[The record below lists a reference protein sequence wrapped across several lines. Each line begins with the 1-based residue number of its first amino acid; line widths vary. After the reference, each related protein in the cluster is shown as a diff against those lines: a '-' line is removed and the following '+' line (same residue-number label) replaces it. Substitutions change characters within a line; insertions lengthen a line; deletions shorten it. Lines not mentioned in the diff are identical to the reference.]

1 MENKKQSVKNDY
13 KDHKLRWDLL
23 PIETIENLVKVYSF
37 GAEKYSENSWQ
48 NLPNFW
54 ERYKAAMLRHLC
66 ALEKGELIDSESG
79 LPHTSH
85 LMWNAVALDWGL
97 SHDKFKKVY
106 KDIPGYEKYYYADT
120 DGNIYSK
127 DRWHNTKSG
136 GFLRKGTML
145 KPSKNNK
152 GYLNVVLSVDGK
164 YKTEKVHRLI
174 AKAFIP
180 NPNNLLEVNHKNE
193 DKTDNSVLNLEWCDR
208 IYNMNYGTINQ
219 RLSQNSDSKNRVKL
233 IDKIDKNTNVIIQTY
248 DSIASVKEDGYDPSY
263 IVKVC
268 KGLKK
273 EAYGYYWKY
282 NEEYKHEQ
290 LLNTLNKRI
299 EEKINN
305 CNKLLDDIENGT
317 T

>member
-1 MENKKQSVKNDY
+1 MESIKNDY

-23 PIETIENLVKVYSF
+23 PIETVENLVKVYSF
-37 GAEKYSENSWQ
+37 GVEKYSENSWQ

-54 ERYKAAMLRHLC
+54 ERYKAALLRHLC

-136 GFLRKGTML
+136 DFFRKGTML

-152 GYLNVVLSVDGK
+152 GYLNVVLSINGK

-174 AKAFIP
+174 AKTFIP
-180 NPNNLLEVNHKNE
+180 NPNNFPEINHKNE

-219 RLSQNSDSKNRVKL
+219 RLSQNADSKNRVKA
-233 IDKIDKNTNVIIQTY
+233 IDKIDKTNNTIIQTY
-248 DSIASVKEDGYDPSY
+248 NSISSIREDGYDPSY

-273 EAYGYYWKY
+273 EAYDYYWRY
-282 NEEYKHEQ
+282 NQKNKQDQ
-290 LLNTLNKRI
+290 LLKALDKRI
-299 EEKINN
+299 EEKVNN
-305 CNKLLDDIENGT
+305 CNKILDEIQNGT
-317 T
+317 N